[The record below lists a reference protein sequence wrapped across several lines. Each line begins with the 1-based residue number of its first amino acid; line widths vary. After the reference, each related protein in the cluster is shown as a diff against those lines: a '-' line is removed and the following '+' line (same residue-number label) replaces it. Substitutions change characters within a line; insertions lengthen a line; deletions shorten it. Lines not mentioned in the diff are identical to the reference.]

1 MNAGIQ
7 NLVISLGLM
16 QGLLSF
22 RIRGSFIFNTCC
34 TVARKIPFDDP
45 QVLNY
50 VRIGYVS
57 AQVIALAI
65 YYYIST
71 SVRFLSRLATLN
83 PL

>member
-22 RIRGSFIFNTCC
+22 RIRGHLYSTLCC